1 MAERTFTA
9 IFQET
14 DEGWIVGYCEE
25 LPGAIVQEHTL
36 AEARESMKEV
46 IHELL
51 EVNRDVRAQEA
62 GSAPLVREEL
72 TVVV

>member
-1 MAERTFTA
+1 MSERTFTA

-36 AEARESMKEV
+36 EEARESMKEV
-46 IHELL
+46 IHELI
-51 EVNRDVRAQEA
+51 EANREVRAKEVGTA
-62 GSAPLVREEL
+62 RLVREEL